1 LIRWAAVVG
10 ALITVATAVQAQQP
24 TVSPRL
30 ANLEQRDTVVVV
42 WLMVRQRYSTDD
54 AARLVSRIGGRLRQR
69 SRWLNAVSAELTPS
83 QLELARSS
91 HQLEH
96 IQPVASF
103 RGRRELRTVDAR
115 SIGPPA
121 APSGADSLF
130 GPSAMPL
137 WRLNLFPLVE
147 AGLTGSGV
155 RIAILDTG
163 FETEH
168 AAFLGTTV
176 LAQRDFVNGDSIV
189 RNEAGDPSGAS
200 QHGTSVW
207 SLLAAN
213 LPNQIIGIAPD
224 AEYILAKTEDVRGE
238 FRTEEDN
245 YVAALE
251 WADSLRVDVVN
262 SSLTYLQ
269 FDDGFGYTFDD
280 LNGDFAVTT
289 IAADSAAARG
299 IVVVAAVGNTGAKGF
314 GSLGTPADGDSVIAV
329 GAEDS
334 VGVLAPFSSRGPT
347 ADGRLKPDLVAPG
360 SDVFTI
366 DPLAPSGFARKNG
379 TSFSTPL
386 IAGAAALLRE
396 VDPTLTAADVIDAL
410 KRTGSNK
417 SSPDSL
423 IGWGRPNVTL
433 AASFPRGLVISSP
446 ADSILTSVT
455 PLIVWDA
462 PGVPSFARPLTY
474 RARVTTDTTLSSV
487 LVDTT
492 LSEPELQL
500 STVLMPGDQ
509 IVIQLSATAASS
521 LTLTMPASDPYV
533 APDWATLLTFNDPQ
547 GATVRERRPT
557 LKWSSPSVINPPGP
571 FTYDVTVFRVDNQF
585 PAAAVTDYTG
595 TEYTLT
601 QDLDLNTPYK
611 WRVISRLNSD
621 STVSESQSTFL
632 VVDESIPT
640 KTLLFQNFPNPFPNR
655 VTGAR
660 ATCIWFDLAHSGAVQ
675 LDILD
680 VRGLVVR
687 NIIPGTEFPEI
698 LDAGRYGRGVSEQ
711 EGTCDG
717 RLQWNG
723 TDNEGHR
730 VTRGIYLAR
739 LKTPDGTF
747 LKRIVFMGPD
757 F

>member
-10 ALITVATAVQAQQP
+10 ALITVATAVRAQQP
-24 TVSPRL
+24 TVSRAL
-30 ANLEQRDTVVVV
+30 ANLERRDTVVTV
-42 WLMVRQRYSTDD
+42 WLMARPGYSTDD
-54 AARLVSRIGGRLRQR
+54 AAQLVSRIGGRVRQR

-83 QLELARSS
+83 QLERARSS
-91 HQLEH
+91 NQLEH

-103 RGRRELRTVDAR
+103 RGRRELPAIDTR
-115 SIGPPA
+115 SITPPA
-121 APSGADSLF
+121 APSGVDSLF

-137 WRLNLFPLVE
+137 RRLNLFPLVE

-189 RNEAGDPSGAS
+189 RNEAADPPTAS

-213 LPNQIIGIAPD
+213 LPNQIIGIAPS

-251 WADSLRVDVVN
+251 WADSLGVDVVN
-262 SSLTYLQ
+262 SSLTYLK
-269 FDDGFGYTFDD
+269 FDDGFGYTFED
-280 LNGDFAVTT
+280 LNGDVAVTT

-299 IVVVAAVGNTGAKGF
+299 IVVVSAVGNNGALGF
-314 GSLGTPADGDSVIAV
+314 GSLLTPADGDSVIAV

-334 VGVLAPFSSRGPT
+334 LGVLASFSSRGPT

-360 SDVFTI
+360 SDVFTV
-366 DPLAPSGFARKNG
+366 DPLTLSGFARKDG

-410 KRTGSNK
+410 KRTGSNR
-417 SSPDSL
+417 SNPDSL

-433 AASFPRGLVISSP
+433 AASFPRGLVITNP

-455 PLIVWDA
+455 PLIMWDA
-462 PGVPSFARPLTY
+462 PAAPSFARPLTY
-474 RARVTTDTTLSSV
+474 RARVATDSTFSSVLADTTLI
-487 LVDTT
+487 
-492 LSEPELQL
+492 EPELQL
-500 STVLMPGDQ
+500 SAVLKPGDQ
-509 IVIQLSATAASS
+509 IVIQLSATAVSS

-547 GATVRERRPT
+547 GATIRERRPT
-557 LKWSSPSVINPPGP
+557 LEWSSPSVISPPGP

-585 PAAAVTDYTG
+585 PAAAVANYTE

-611 WRVISRLNSD
+611 WLVISRLNED
-621 STVSESQSTFL
+621 STISESQSTFL

-655 VTGAR
+655 ATGAR
-660 ATCIWFDLAHSGAVQ
+660 TTCIWFDLANPGTVR

-687 NIIPGTEFPEI
+687 NIIPGTEFPET

-711 EGTCDG
+711 EGNCDS
-717 RLQWNG
+717 RLQWAG
-723 TDNEGHR
+723 TDNDGHA
-730 VTRGIYLAR
+730 VTRGIYLVR

-747 LKRIVFMGPD
+747 LKRIVFMGAD